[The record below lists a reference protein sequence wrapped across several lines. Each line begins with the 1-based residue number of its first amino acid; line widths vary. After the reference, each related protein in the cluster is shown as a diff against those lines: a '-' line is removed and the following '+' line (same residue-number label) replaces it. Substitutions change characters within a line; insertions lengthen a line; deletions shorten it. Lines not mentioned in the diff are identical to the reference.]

1 MTDTPSNQDRFT
13 QLAREHGVTPDVIQA
28 AASLLDADQIEATA
42 DHLHA
47 LLFFHGTKGP
57 YQFPLD
63 KAYLMFL
70 HVAATRLIVRTFT
83 QLSTGRFT
91 PGADYD
97 MLIEI
102 GKLASRF
109 HTPTP
114 QYDLP
119 LTAAASNHS
128 VASDQVDPDAAQDL
142 ERERPTSATIPS
154 DDTAPELQPVKG
166 HDITPAA
173 PAPASEREEAV
184 HPTPASPRVIT
195 LTAAPESNAS
205 PVTERAHV
213 ITLPVPTA
221 PVENAQAN
229 PVTTAP
235 SEPEPLTPQSHH
247 GALVPADT
255 VLLDPLPLTAVV
267 TDPTFTDAVSL
278 DTLAEE
284 QITPIWVTEERV
296 AFVDEIVAYLETHP
310 TDEALFIAMDA
321 SAVYFKYIKDTYDF
335 ISENPGNTADLDL
348 EAVKQS
354 EYLVNTLMRELTR
367 VSEADQAHIRPDLD
381 ELLSHI
387 GIILGSS

>member
-28 AASLLDADQIEATA
+28 AASLLDADQIEPTA

-57 YQFPLD
+57 YQLPLD

-102 GKLASRF
+102 GKIASRF

-119 LTAAASNHS
+119 LTATAPNHS

-142 ERERPTSATIPS
+142 ERERPTSATTPS
-154 DDTAPELQPVKG
+154 DDTVPELQPVKG

-173 PAPASEREEAV
+173 PAPASASELAEGV

-205 PVTERAHV
+205 SVTERAYV
-213 ITLPVPTA
+213 IPLPVATA

-235 SEPEPLTPQSHH
+235 S
-247 GALVPADT
+247 
-255 VLLDPLPLTAVV
+255 
-267 TDPTFTDAVSL
+267 
-278 DTLAEE
+278 
-284 QITPIWVTEERV
+284 
-296 AFVDEIVAYLETHP
+296 
-310 TDEALFIAMDA
+310 
-321 SAVYFKYIKDTYDF
+321 
-335 ISENPGNTADLDL
+335 
-348 EAVKQS
+348 
-354 EYLVNTLMRELTR
+354 
-367 VSEADQAHIRPDLD
+367 
-381 ELLSHI
+381 
-387 GIILGSS
+387 